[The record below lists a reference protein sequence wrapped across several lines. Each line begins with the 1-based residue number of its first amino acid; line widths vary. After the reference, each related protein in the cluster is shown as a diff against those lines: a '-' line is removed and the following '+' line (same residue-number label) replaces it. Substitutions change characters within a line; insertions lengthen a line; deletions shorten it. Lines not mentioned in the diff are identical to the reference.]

1 MMNRNLT
8 FEDLKGCL
16 ILLSYDTV
24 RPEDESQ
31 TWHNVL
37 PYTFEDGCLLMYE
50 LDGDDDIDQTIDLD
64 NYAVAQRTPFDM
76 DEFEKVNDLLIRILL
91 TEGKEIIR
99 ESPFNEE
106 DVVDNRI
113 TLTLYDESR
122 NELLSRSRKIGR
134 KAPKK
139 PSGPEQERTYASEVL
154 SNIGE
159 SLVRMQRSLCISG
172 WRELGF
178 HIFLLIAAGALALW
192 IFWDYLVHPSMKWV
206 LATLFGLYFTQVWWS
221 NKRTCPIFVA
231 WPLTKRVEGRPW
243 INGGAL
249 SGLGM
254 GILLFCFPEVKLADA
269 FFVGLIVAY
278 CVTSAWCAYS
288 WISDLIDGP
297 ENILVPALK
306 NLQRRNRRA
315 ARRSFFYYMFG
326 F

>member
-1 MMNRNLT
+1 MT

-16 ILLSYDTV
+16 ILISYDTV
-24 RPEDESQ
+24 REEDESQ

-37 PYTFEDGCLLMYE
+37 PYTFEDGCLLRYE
-50 LDGDDDIDQTIDLD
+50 LDGDDDIDHTIDLD
-64 NYAVAQRTPFDM
+64 NYTVAQRTPFDL

-99 ESPFNEE
+99 EAPFNEE

-122 NELLSRSRKIGR
+122 NEILSRSRKIGR

-139 PSGPEQERTYASEVL
+139 PSKPERTYTSEEL
-154 SNIGE
+154 SDIGE
-159 SLVRMQRSLCISG
+159 SLVRFHRSLCIAG

-178 HIFLLIAAGALALW
+178 HTLLLVAAGALALW
-192 IFWDYLVHPSMKWV
+192 IFWDYSPHPWMKWV
-206 LATLFGLYFTQVWWS
+206 LAALFGLYFTQVWWS
-221 NKRTCPIFVA
+221 NKKTCPIFVA
-231 WPLTKRVEGRPW
+231 WSLTRRVEDRPW

-254 GILLFCFPEVKLADA
+254 GILFFCFPEVKLADA
-269 FFVGLIVAY
+269 FFAGLIIAY
-278 CVTSAWCAYS
+278 CVTACWSVYVWLN
-288 WISDLIDGP
+288 DLIDGP
-297 ENILVPALK
+297 KNILEPALK
-306 NLQRRNRRA
+306 SLQRSNRRA
-315 ARRSFFYYMFG
+315 ARRSFFDNMFG

>member
-1 MMNRNLT
+1 MN

-24 RPEDESQ
+24 RSEDESQ

-37 PYTFEDGCLLMYE
+37 PYTFEDGCLLRYE
-50 LDGDDDIDQTIDLD
+50 LDGDDDIDHTIDLD
-64 NYAVAQRTPFDM
+64 NYAVAQRTPFDL

-99 ESPFNEE
+99 EAPFNEE

-139 PSGPEQERTYASEVL
+139 PSKPEPERTYTSEEL

-159 SLVRMQRSLCISG
+159 SLVRLQRSLCISG

-178 HIFLLIAAGALALW
+178 HTMLLVAAGALALW
-192 IFWDYLVHPSMKWV
+192 IFWDYSPHPWMKWV
-206 LATLFGLYFTQVWWS
+206 LAALFGLYFTQVWWS

-231 WPLTKRVEGRPW
+231 WPLTRRVEDRPW

-254 GILLFCFPEVKLADA
+254 GILFFCFPEVKLADA
-269 FFVGLIVAY
+269 FFAGLIIAY
-278 CVTSAWCAYS
+278 CVTACWSVYVWLN
-288 WISDLIDGP
+288 DLIDGP
-297 ENILVPALK
+297 ENILEPALK
-306 NLQRRNRRA
+306 SLQRSNRRA
-315 ARRSFFYYMFG
+315 ARRSFFHNMFG

>member
-1 MMNRNLT
+1 MT

-37 PYTFEDGCLLMYE
+37 PYAFEDGCLLRYE
-50 LDGDDDIDQTIDLD
+50 LDGDDDIDHTIDLD
-64 NYAVAQRTPFDM
+64 NYAVAQRTPFDL

-99 ESPFNEE
+99 EAPFNEE

-139 PSGPEQERTYASEVL
+139 PSKPEPERTYTSEEL

-159 SLVRMQRSLCISG
+159 SLVKLQRSLCISG

-178 HIFLLIAAGALALW
+178 HTFLLIAAGALALW
-192 IFWDYLVHPSMKWV
+192 IFWDYSPHPWMKWV
-206 LATLFGLYFTQVWWS
+206 LAALFGLYFTQVWWS
-221 NKRTCPIFVA
+221 NKKTCPIFVA
-231 WPLTKRVEGRPW
+231 WPLTRRVEDRPW

-254 GILLFCFPEVKLADA
+254 GILFFCFPEVKLADA
-269 FFVGLIVAY
+269 FFAGLIIAY
-278 CVTSAWCAYS
+278 CVTACWSVYVWLN
-288 WISDLIDGP
+288 DLIDGP
-297 ENILVPALK
+297 DNILAPALK
-306 NLQRRNRRA
+306 NLQRSNRRA
-315 ARRSFFYYMFG
+315 ARRSFFHNMFG

>member
-1 MMNRNLT
+1 MNI
-8 FEDLKGCL
+8 EDLKGCL

-24 RPEDESQ
+24 RSEDESQ

-37 PYTFEDGCLLMYE
+37 PYTFEDGCLFRYE

-91 TEGKEIIR
+91 AEGKEIIR
-99 ESPFNEE
+99 EAPFNEE

-139 PSGPEQERTYASEVL
+139 PSEPEQERTYTPEQL
-154 SNIGE
+154 SDIGE
-159 SLVRMQRSLCISG
+159 SLVRFHRSLCIAG
-172 WRELGF
+172 WKELGF
-178 HIFLLIAAGALALW
+178 HAMLLAAAGALALW
-192 IFWDYLVHPSMKWV
+192 IFWDYSPHPWMKWV
-206 LATLFGLYFTQVWWS
+206 LAALFGLYFTQVWWS

-231 WPLTKRVEGRPW
+231 WPLTIRAKERPW

-254 GILLFCFPEVKLADA
+254 GILFFCFPEVKLADA
-269 FFVGLIVAY
+269 FFLGLIIAY
-278 CVTSAWCAYS
+278 CVTACWSVYVWLN
-288 WISDLIDGP
+288 DLIDGP
-297 ENILVPALK
+297 KNILEPALK
-306 NLQRRNRRA
+306 SLQRSNRRM
-315 ARRSFFYYMFG
+315 ARKSFFHNMFG

>member
-1 MMNRNLT
+1 MT

-24 RPEDESQ
+24 REEDESQ

-37 PYTFEDGCLLMYE
+37 PYTFEDGCLLRYE
-50 LDGDDDIDQTIDLD
+50 LDGDDDIDHTIDLD
-64 NYAVAQRTPFDM
+64 NYTVAQRTPFDM

-99 ESPFNEE
+99 EAPFNEE

-139 PSGPEQERTYASEVL
+139 PSEPEQERTYTSEEL

-159 SLVRMQRSLCISG
+159 SLLRAQRSLCISG

-178 HIFLLIAAGALALW
+178 HTFLLIAAGALALW
-192 IFWDYLVHPSMKWV
+192 IFWDYSPHPWMKWV
-206 LATLFGLYFTQVWWS
+206 LAALFGLYFTQVWWS

-231 WPLTKRVEGRPW
+231 WPLTRRVEGRPW
-243 INGGAL
+243 INGGAIA
-249 SGLGM
+249 GLGM
-254 GILLFCFPEVKLADA
+254 GILFFCFPEVKLADA
-269 FFVGLIVAY
+269 FFAGLIIAY
-278 CVTSAWCAYS
+278 CVTACWSVYVWLN
-288 WISDLIDGP
+288 DLIDGP
-297 ENILVPALK
+297 ENILAPALK
-306 NLQRRNRRA
+306 NLQRSNRRA
-315 ARRSFFYYMFG
+315 ARRSFFHNMFG

>member
-1 MMNRNLT
+1 MT

-24 RPEDESQ
+24 RPEDEEIQ

-37 PYTFEDGCLLMYE
+37 PYTFEDGCLLRYE

-64 NYAVAQRTPFDM
+64 NYAVAQRTPFDL

-99 ESPFNEE
+99 EAPFNEE

-134 KAPKK
+134 KAPKPSPK
-139 PSGPEQERTYASEVL
+139 PERTYTSEEL
-154 SNIGE
+154 NDIGE
-159 SLVRMQRSLCISG
+159 SLVKFHRSICIAG

-178 HIFLLIAAGALALW
+178 HTLLLVAAGALALW
-192 IFWDYLVHPSMKWV
+192 IFWDYSPHPWMKWV
-206 LATLFGLYFTQVWWS
+206 LAALFGLYFTQVWWS
-221 NKRTCPIFVA
+221 NKKTCPIFVA
-231 WPLTKRVEGRPW
+231 WALERRAEGRPW
-243 INGGAL
+243 INGGAI
-249 SGLGM
+249 SGVGM
-254 GILLFCFPEVKLADA
+254 GILFFCFPEVKLADA
-269 FFVGLIVAY
+269 FFAGLIIAY
-278 CVTSAWCAYS
+278 CVTACWSVYVWLN
-288 WISDLIDGP
+288 DLIDGP
-297 ENILVPALK
+297 KNILEPALK
-306 NLQRRNRRA
+306 SLQRSNRRA
-315 ARRSFFYYMFG
+315 ARRSFFDNMFG

>member
-1 MMNRNLT
+1 MT
-8 FEDLKGCL
+8 FEDLKRCL

-37 PYTFEDGCLLMYE
+37 PYTFEDGCLLRYE
-50 LDGDDDIDQTIDLD
+50 LDGDDDIDHTIDLD
-64 NYAVAQRTPFDM
+64 NYAVAQRTPFDL

-99 ESPFNEE
+99 EAPFNEE

-113 TLTLYDESR
+113 TLKLYDSSR
-122 NELLSRSRKIGR
+122 NEILSRSRKIGR

-139 PSGPEQERTYASEVL
+139 PSKPEQERTYTPEEL

-159 SLVRMQRSLCISG
+159 SLVRLQRSLCIAG
-172 WRELGF
+172 WKDLGF
-178 HIFLLIAAGALALW
+178 HAMLLVAAGALALW
-192 IFWDYLVHPSMKWV
+192 IFWDYSPHPWMKWV
-206 LATLFGLYFTQVWWS
+206 LAALFGLYFTQVWWS

-231 WPLTKRVEGRPW
+231 WPLTIRAEERPW

-254 GILLFCFPEVKLADA
+254 GIL
-269 FFVGLIVAY
+269 FFL
-278 CVTSAWCAYS
+278 
-288 WISDLIDGP
+288 LP
-297 ENILVPALK
+297 
-306 NLQRRNRRA
+306 
-315 ARRSFFYYMFG
+315 
-326 F
+326 

>member
-1 MMNRNLT
+1 MT

-37 PYTFEDGCLLMYE
+37 PYTFEDGCLLRYE

-76 DEFEKVNDLLIRILL
+76 DEFEKVNELLIRILL

-106 DVVDNRI
+106 DVIDNRI

-122 NELLSRSRKIGR
+122 NELLSHSRKIGR

-139 PSGPEQERTYASEVL
+139 PSEPEQERTYTSEEL

-159 SLVRMQRSLCISG
+159 SLVKLQRSLCIAG
-172 WRELGF
+172 WKELGF
-178 HIFLLIAAGALALW
+178 HTFLLIAAGALALW
-192 IFWDYLVHPSMKWV
+192 IFWDYSVHPWMKWV
-206 LATLFGLYFTQVWWS
+206 LAVLFGLYFTQVWWS

-231 WPLTKRVEGRPW
+231 WPLTRRAEERPW

-254 GILLFCFPEVKLADA
+254 GILFFCFPEVKLADA
-269 FFVGLIVAY
+269 FFAGLIIAY
-278 CVTSAWCAYS
+278 CVTACWCVFAWLN
-288 WISDLIDGP
+288 DLFEDDG
-297 ENILVPALK
+297 NILMPALK
-306 NLQRRNRRA
+306 SLKRSNRRM
-315 ARRSFFYYMFG
+315 ARKSFFHNMFG

>member
-1 MMNRNLT
+1 MT

-37 PYTFEDGCLLMYE
+37 PYTFEDECLLRYE

-99 ESPFNEE
+99 EAPFNEE

-122 NELLSRSRKIGR
+122 NEILSRSRKIGR
-134 KAPKK
+134 KAPKPSPK
-139 PSGPEQERTYASEVL
+139 PERTYTSEEL
-154 SNIGE
+154 NDIGE
-159 SLVRMQRSLCISG
+159 SLVKFHRSICIAG

-178 HIFLLIAAGALALW
+178 HTLLLVAAGALALW
-192 IFWDYLVHPSMKWV
+192 IFWDYSPHPWMKWV
-206 LATLFGLYFTQVWWS
+206 LASLFGLYFTQVWWS
-221 NKRTCPIFVA
+221 NKKTCPIFVA
-231 WPLTKRVEGRPW
+231 WSLTRRVEDRPW
-243 INGGAL
+243 INGGAI
-249 SGLGM
+249 SGVGM
-254 GILLFCFPEVKLADA
+254 GILFFCFPEVKLADA
-269 FFVGLIVAY
+269 FFAGLIIAY
-278 CVTSAWCAYS
+278 CVTACWSVYVWLN
-288 WISDLIDGP
+288 DLIDGP
-297 ENILVPALK
+297 KNILEPALK
-306 NLQRRNRRA
+306 SLQRSNRRA
-315 ARRSFFYYMFG
+315 ARRSFFDNMFG

>member
-1 MMNRNLT
+1 MN

-16 ILLSYDTV
+16 ILISYDTV
-24 RPEDESQ
+24 REEDESQ

-37 PYTFEDGCLLMYE
+37 PYTFEDGCLLRYE
-50 LDGDDDIDQTIDLD
+50 LDGDDDIDHTIDLD
-64 NYAVAQRTPFDM
+64 NYTVAQRTPFDL

-99 ESPFNEE
+99 EAPFNEE

-122 NELLSRSRKIGR
+122 NEILSRSRKIGR

-139 PSGPEQERTYASEVL
+139 PSKPERTYTSEEL
-154 SNIGE
+154 SDIGE
-159 SLVRMQRSLCISG
+159 SLVRFHRSLCIAG

-178 HIFLLIAAGALALW
+178 HTLLLVAAGALALW
-192 IFWDYLVHPSMKWV
+192 IFWDYSPHPWMKWV
-206 LATLFGLYFTQVWWS
+206 LAALFGLYFTQVWWS
-221 NKRTCPIFVA
+221 NKKTCPIFVA
-231 WPLTKRVEGRPW
+231 WSLTRRVEDRPW

-254 GILLFCFPEVKLADA
+254 GILFFCFPEVKLADA
-269 FFVGLIVAY
+269 FFAGLIIAY
-278 CVTSAWCAYS
+278 CVTACWSVYVWLN
-288 WISDLIDGP
+288 DLIDGP
-297 ENILVPALK
+297 ENILEPALK
-306 NLQRRNRRA
+306 SLQRSNRRM
-315 ARRSFFYYMFG
+315 ARKSFFHNMFG

>member
-1 MMNRNLT
+1 MNI
-8 FEDLKGCL
+8 EDLKGCL

-37 PYTFEDGCLLMYE
+37 PYTFEDGCLLRYE

-99 ESPFNEE
+99 EAPFNEE

-139 PSGPEQERTYASEVL
+139 PSKPEPERTYTSEEL

-159 SLVRMQRSLCISG
+159 SLVRLQRSLCISG

-178 HIFLLIAAGALALW
+178 HTMLLVAAGALALW
-192 IFWDYLVHPSMKWV
+192 IFWDYSPHPWMKWV
-206 LATLFGLYFTQVWWS
+206 LAALFGLYFTQVWWS

-231 WPLTKRVEGRPW
+231 WPLTRRVEDRPW

-254 GILLFCFPEVKLADA
+254 GILFFCFPEVKLADA
-269 FFVGLIVAY
+269 FFAGLIIAY
-278 CVTSAWCAYS
+278 CVTTCWSVYVWLN
-288 WISDLIDGP
+288 DLIDGP
-297 ENILVPALK
+297 ENILAPALK
-306 NLQRRNRRA
+306 NLQRSNRRA
-315 ARRSFFYYMFG
+315 ARRSFFHNMFG

>member
-1 MMNRNLT
+1 MT

-24 RPEDESQ
+24 RPEDESY

-37 PYTFEDGCLLMYE
+37 PYTFEDGCLLRYE

-91 TEGKEIIR
+91 AEGKEIIR
-99 ESPFNEE
+99 EAPFNEE

-122 NELLSRSRKIGR
+122 NEILSHSREIGC

-139 PSGPEQERTYASEVL
+139 PSEPEPERTYTSEEL
-154 SNIGE
+154 SDIGE
-159 SLVRMQRSLCISG
+159 SLVRLRRSLCIAG
-172 WRELGF
+172 WRTLGF
-178 HIFLLIAAGALALW
+178 HTFLLVAAGALALW
-192 IFWDYLVHPSMKWV
+192 IFWDFSVHPWMKWV
-206 LATLFGLYFTQVWWS
+206 LAALFGLYFTQVWWC

-231 WPLTKRVEGRPW
+231 SALERRAEGRPW
-243 INGGAL
+243 INGGAI
-249 SGLGM
+249 SGVGM
-254 GILLFCFPEVKLADA
+254 GILLFCFPKVKLADA
-269 FFVGLIVAY
+269 FFFGLATAY
-278 CVTSAWCAYS
+278 CVTVCWGVLAWLN
-288 WISDLIDGP
+288 DLFEDDG
-297 ENILVPALK
+297 NILMPAIKSLER
-306 NLQRRNRRA
+306 LNRRL
-315 ARRSFFYYMFG
+315 ARKSFFHNMFG

>member
-1 MMNRNLT
+1 MT

-37 PYTFEDGCLLMYE
+37 PYTFEDGCLLRYE

-64 NYAVAQRTPFDM
+64 NYAVSQRTTFDM
-76 DEFEKVNDLLIRILL
+76 DEFEKVNDLLLRILL

-99 ESPFNEE
+99 EAPFNEE

-122 NELLSRSRKIGR
+122 NEILSRSRKIGR

-139 PSGPEQERTYASEVL
+139 PSEQDQERTYTSEEL
-154 SNIGE
+154 NNIGE
-159 SLVRMQRSLCISG
+159 SLLRFHRSLCIAG
-172 WRELGF
+172 WTDLGF
-178 HIFLLIAAGALALW
+178 HTMLLVAAGALALW
-192 IFWDYLVHPSMKWV
+192 IFWDYSPHPWMKWV
-206 LATLFGLYFTQVWWS
+206 LAALFGLYFTQVWWC
-221 NKRTCPIFVA
+221 NRKTCPIFVA
-231 WPLTKRVEGRPW
+231 WPLERRAEGRPW

-254 GILLFCFPEVKLADA
+254 GILLFCFPKVKLADA
-269 FFVGLIVAY
+269 FFAGLAVAY
-278 CVTSAWCAYS
+278 CVTVCWGVLG
-288 WISDLIDGP
+288 WLNDLVEDDG
-297 ENILVPALK
+297 NILMPALK
-306 NLQRRNRRA
+306 SLKRSNRRM
-315 ARRSFFYYMFG
+315 ARKSFFHNMFG

>member
-1 MMNRNLT
+1 MT

-24 RPEDESQ
+24 RPKDEESQ

-37 PYTFEDGCLLMYE
+37 PYSFEDGCLLRYE
-50 LDGDDDIDQTIDLD
+50 LDGDDDIDHTIDLD
-64 NYAVAQRTPFDM
+64 NYAVAQRTPFDL

-99 ESPFNEE
+99 EAPFNEE

-134 KAPKK
+134 KAPKPSPK
-139 PSGPEQERTYASEVL
+139 PERTYTSEEL
-154 SNIGE
+154 NDIGE
-159 SLVRMQRSLCISG
+159 SLVKFHRSICIAG

-178 HIFLLIAAGALALW
+178 HTLLLVAAGALALW
-192 IFWDYLVHPSMKWV
+192 IFWDYSPHPWMKWV
-206 LATLFGLYFTQVWWS
+206 LAALFGLYFTQVWWS
-221 NKRTCPIFVA
+221 NKKTCPIFVA
-231 WPLTKRVEGRPW
+231 WSLTRRVEDRPW

-249 SGLGM
+249 SGVGM
-254 GILLFCFPEVKLADA
+254 GILLFCFPKVKLADA
-269 FFVGLIVAY
+269 FFAGLIIAY
-278 CVTSAWCAYS
+278 CVTACWSVYVWLN
-288 WISDLIDGP
+288 DLIDGP
-297 ENILVPALK
+297 KNILEPALK
-306 NLQRRNRRA
+306 SLQRSNRRA
-315 ARRSFFYYMFG
+315 ARRSFFDNMFG